1 MSHTRRQFLTALTL
15 TAAGS
20 SAGCLGREGSSSGG
34 EPDGEP
40 VVDLGLP
47 CADSGE
53 SDDLSGGRPATAFEG
68 ARASPETAY
77 SDGDLPLRETSLHL
91 GHDRSAFVD
100 DDMSGGVGHDGIPS
114 IDDPRFARAAD
125 VERPD
130 CERVFGVELG
140 GDVRA
145 YPQRILVQHEI
156 VNDVVGGEPVAVT
169 YCPLTGTAQG
179 FYRGGTEFGVSGR
192 LVNSNLIMWDRATD
206 VRWPQIAATGIEVGG
221 QRDTDDAD
229 RLVGQSLREFR
240 VVWTTWRR
248 WRNRHPGT
256 LVLTEE
262 TGSARNYNRDPYG
275 SYEPPVSGHYSTDAG
290 RQPNFPL
297 LAYDDAESK
306 RVVVGAR
313 TAAGA
318 VAFDKRALMAAS
330 VLTGKLADTPVVAVA
345 DEGITTGYV
354 YANPEGLDVERDG
367 DAYAVD
373 GASAADGTP
382 AVDGASA
389 PPGDLS
395 LDRLLAFDAM
405 WFAWHGFYPN
415 TERVG
420 I

>member
-1 MSHTRRQFLTALTL
+1 MSHTRRQFLTALAV

-20 SAGCLGREGSSSGG
+20 SAGCLGRGGTSSGG
-34 EPDGEP
+34 EPGGEP

-47 CADSGE
+47 CADSGG
-53 SDDLSGGRPATAFEG
+53 SDTLPDGRPATAFEG

-77 SDGDLPLRETSLHL
+77 SDGDLPLRETPLHI

-114 IDDPRFARAAD
+114 IDDPRFARSAD
-125 VERPD
+125 VELPD
-130 CERVFGVELG
+130 CERVFGVELD

-156 VNDVVGGEPVAVT
+156 VNDVIGGEPVAVT

-221 QRDTDDAD
+221 QRDTGDAD

-297 LAYDDAESK
+297 MAYDDAESK

-318 VAFDKRALMAAS
+318 VAFDKRALMESS
-330 VLTGKLADTPVVAVA
+330 VLTGDLGDTPVVAVA

-354 YANPEGLDVERDG
+354 YANPDGLNVERDG

-373 GASAADGTP
+373 G
-382 AVDGASA
+382 VSA
-389 PPGDLS
+389 PPGDLP

-405 WFAWHGFYPN
+405 WFAWYGFYPN
-415 TERVG
+415 TERVE

>member
-1 MSHTRRQFLTALTL
+1 MSHTRRTFLTTL
-15 TAAGS
+15 AVATGA
-20 SAGCLGREGSSSGG
+20 SAGCLDRGGPSSGG
-34 EPDGEP
+34 DPNGEP
-40 VVDLGLP
+40 LVDLGLP
-47 CADSGE
+47 CAN
-53 SDDLSGGRPATAFEG
+53 SDGAVDLSGGRPATAFEG
-68 ARASPETAY
+68 ARATPETAY
-77 SDGDLPLRETSLHL
+77 DDGDLPLRGTPLHL
-91 GHDRSAFVD
+91 GHDRSALVD
-100 DDMSGGVGHDGIPS
+100 GDMSGGVGHDGIPS
-114 IDDPRFARAAD
+114 IDDPRFARATD
-125 VERPD
+125 VGLPD
-130 CERVFGVELG
+130 CERVLGVALG

-192 LVNSNLIMWDRATD
+192 LVNSNLIMWDRAAD

-221 QRDTDDAD
+221 QRDADGAD
-229 RLVGQSLREFR
+229 RYVGQSLREFR

-262 TGSARNYNRDPYG
+262 TGSAKNYNRDPYG

-290 RQPNFPL
+290 RRPNFPL
-297 LAYDDAESK
+297 LAYDGAESK

-318 VAFDKRALMAAS
+318 VAFDKRALMEAS
-330 VLTGKLADTPVVAVA
+330 VLTGELGDTPVVAVA

-354 YANPEGLDVERDG
+354 YANPDGLDVERDG

-373 GASAADGTP
+373 GT
-382 AVDGASA
+382 SA
-389 PPGDLS
+389 PPEELP
-395 LDRLLAFDAM
+395 LERRLAFDAM
-405 WFAWHGFYPN
+405 WFAWHGFYPD

>member
-1 MSHTRRQFLTALTL
+1 MSHTRRTFLTTL
-15 TAAGS
+15 AIATWA
-20 SAGCLGREGSSSGG
+20 SAGCLGHGDTAGGDPNG
-34 EPDGEP
+34 EPL
-40 VVDLGLP
+40 VDLGLP
-47 CADSGE
+47 CAN
-53 SDDLSGGRPATAFEG
+53 SDEAVDLSGGRPATAFEG
-68 ARASPETAY
+68 ARATPETAY
-77 SDGDLPLRETSLHL
+77 DDGDLPLREVPLHL
-91 GHDRSAFVD
+91 GHDRSALVD
-100 DDMSGGVGHDGIPS
+100 GDMSGGVGHDGIPS
-114 IDDPRFARAAD
+114 IDDPRFAPATD
-125 VERPD
+125 VDLPD
-130 CERVFGVELG
+130 CERVFGVALG

-156 VNDVVGGEPVAVT
+156 VNDVVGGDPVAVT

-192 LVNSNLIMWDRATD
+192 LVNSNLIMWDRAAD

-221 QRDTDDAD
+221 RRDAD
-229 RLVGQSLREFR
+229 DRYVGQSLREFR
-240 VVWTTWRR
+240 IVWTTWRR

-262 TGSARNYNRDPYG
+262 TGSAKNYNRDPYG

-297 LAYDDAESK
+297 LAYDGAESK

-318 VAFDKRALMAAS
+318 VAFDKRTLMEAS
-330 VLTGKLADTPVVAVA
+330 VLTGDLGGTPVVAVA
-345 DEGITTGYV
+345 DERITTGYV

-373 GASAADGTP
+373 GT
-382 AVDGASA
+382 SA
-389 PPGDLS
+389 PPGELP
-395 LDRLLAFDAM
+395 LERRLAFDAM
-405 WFAWHGFYPN
+405 WFAWHGFYPD

-420 I
+420 M

>member
-1 MSHTRRQFLTALTL
+1 MSHTRRTFLTTL
-15 TAAGS
+15 AVATGA
-20 SAGCLGREGSSSGG
+20 SAGCLGRGGPSSGAEPGG
-34 EPDGEP
+34 EPL
-40 VVDLGLP
+40 VDLGLP
-47 CADSGE
+47 CVNSGG
-53 SDDLSGGRPATAFEG
+53 SVDLSGGRPATAFEET
-68 ARASPETAY
+68 RATSETAY
-77 SDGDLPLRETSLHL
+77 DGDLPLREVPLQL

-100 DDMSGGVGHDGIPS
+100 GDMSGGVGHDGIPS
-114 IDDPRFARAAD
+114 IDDPRFARATD
-125 VERPD
+125 VNLPD
-130 CERVFGVELG
+130 CERVFGVALD

-145 YPQRILVQHEI
+145 YPQRILVRHEI

-192 LVNSNLIMWDRATD
+192 LVNSNLIMWDRAAD

-221 QRDTDDAD
+221 QRDAEDAD
-229 RLVGQSLREFR
+229 RYLGQSLREFR

-248 WRNRHPGT
+248 WRNRHPDT

-262 TGSARNYNRDPYG
+262 TGSAKNYNRDPYG
-275 SYEPPVSGHYSTDAG
+275 SYEPPVAGHYSTDAG

-318 VAFDKRALMAAS
+318 VAFDKQTLMEAS
-330 VLTGKLADTPVVAVA
+330 VLSGKLGDTPVVAVA

-354 YANPEGLDVERDG
+354 YANPDGLDVERDG

-373 GASAADGTP
+373 GT
-382 AVDGASA
+382 SA
-389 PPGDLS
+389 PPDALP
-395 LDRLLAFDAM
+395 LDRHLAFDAM
-405 WFAWHGFYPN
+405 WFAWHSFYPD

>member
-1 MSHTRRQFLTALTL
+1 MSHTRRTLLTTL
-15 TAAGS
+15 AAATGA
-20 SAGCLGREGSSSGG
+20 SAGCLGRGGRSSGG
-34 EPDGEP
+34 DPDGEP
-40 VVDLGLP
+40 LVDLGRP
-47 CADSGE
+47 CANSGGPV
-53 SDDLSGGRPATAFEG
+53 DLSGGRPATAFER
-68 ARASPETAY
+68 ARATPATA
-77 SDGDLPLRETSLHL
+77 SDDGDLPLRETPLHL

-100 DDMSGGVGHDGIPS
+100 GHMSGGVGHDGIPS
-114 IDDPRFARAAD
+114 IDEPRFARAAD
-125 VERPD
+125 VGLPD
-130 CERVFGVELG
+130 CERVFGVALD

-145 YPQRILVQHEI
+145 YPQRILVRHEI
-156 VNDVVGGEPVAVT
+156 VNDVVGGDPVAVT

-179 FYRGGTEFGVSGR
+179 FYRGGTTFGVSGR
-192 LVNSNLIMWDRATD
+192 LVNSNLIMWDRARD

-221 QRDTDDAD
+221 QRDVDGAD
-229 RLVGQSLREFR
+229 RYVGQSLREFR

-248 WRNRHPGT
+248 WRTRHPDT

-318 VAFDKRALMAAS
+318 VAFDKRALMEAS
-330 VLTGKLADTPVVAVA
+330 VLTGELGDTPVVAVA

-354 YANPEGLDVERDG
+354 YANPEGLRVERDG
-367 DAYAVD
+367 DADEGAVYAVD
-373 GASAADGTP
+373 GTP
-382 AVDGASA
+382 A
-389 PPGDLS
+389 PPGALP
-395 LDRLLAFDAM
+395 LDRLPAFDAM
-405 WFAWHGFYPN
+405 WFAWHGFYPD

>member
-1 MSHTRRQFLTALTL
+1 
-15 TAAGS
+15 
-20 SAGCLGREGSSSGG
+20 
-34 EPDGEP
+34 
-40 VVDLGLP
+40 
-47 CADSGE
+47 
-53 SDDLSGGRPATAFEG
+53 
-68 ARASPETAY
+68 
-77 SDGDLPLRETSLHL
+77 
-91 GHDRSAFVD
+91 
-100 DDMSGGVGHDGIPS
+100 MSGGVGHDGIPS
-114 IDDPRFARAAD
+114 IDDPRFARATD
-125 VERPD
+125 VGLPD
-130 CERVFGVELG
+130 CERVLGVALG

-192 LVNSNLIMWDRATD
+192 LVNSNLIMWDRAAD

-221 QRDTDDAD
+221 RRDAD
-229 RLVGQSLREFR
+229 GADRYVGQSLREFR

-262 TGSARNYNRDPYG
+262 TGSAKNYNRDPYG

-297 LAYDDAESK
+297 LAYDGAESK

-318 VAFDKRALMAAS
+318 VAFDKRALMEAS
-330 VLTGKLADTPVVAVA
+330 VLTGELGDTPVVAVA

-373 GASAADGTP
+373 GT
-382 AVDGASA
+382 SA
-389 PPGDLS
+389 PPEELP
-395 LDRLLAFDAM
+395 LERRLAFDAM
-405 WFAWHGFYPN
+405 WFAWHGFYPD